1 MNLQT
6 LFQDFNPSKFLVH
19 SCLTI
24 FTPLFALRL
33 DGSIEW
39 SYWSVF
45 TPIWFWKGMV
55 ILGATVG
62 SYVWWRH
69 PHARLEGD
77 AYVQYKAMLITL
89 ALHLILLMFE
99 LLVCDK
105 LESGRHLWILVFIP
119 LIFISIVS
127 IAVCIWAAKHDRS
140 CELEM
145 FCAVNV
151 LQFIFLALRLDGFIT
166 WSWEVVFV
174 PLWALLCLFLVAVL
188 YTVIFA
194 ALLIRA
200 PQISDRIRRRSI
212 NSALA
217 YTFLMVPILVFQVL
231 LANKLDG
238 NISLSHTIVAM
249 PLLISHVTLIVIS
262 FNAKD
267 GNRWWFG
274 IRKDFCHFLLGL
286 CPLLQ
291 EYGNI
296 SYQPRSDQD
305 QPPSEPM
312 VSEKNEKHVKKIDL
326 TKPVVPIISIDM
338 PD

>member
-1 MNLQT
+1 MLR
-6 LFQDFNPSKFLVH
+6 FN
-19 SCLTI
+19 
-24 FTPLFALRL
+24 
-33 DGSIEW
+33 
-39 SYWSVF
+39 
-45 TPIWFWKGMV
+45 
-55 ILGATVG
+55 
-62 SYVWWRH
+62 
-69 PHARLEGD
+69 
-77 AYVQYKAMLITL
+77 
-89 ALHLILLMFE
+89 
-99 LLVCDK
+99 
-105 LESGRHLWILVFIP
+105 
-119 LIFISIVS
+119 
-127 IAVCIWAAKHDRS
+127 RS
-140 CELEM
+140 
-145 FCAVNV
+145 
-151 LQFIFLALRLDGFIT
+151 
-166 WSWEVVFV
+166 
-174 PLWALLCLFLVAVL
+174 
-188 YTVIFA
+188 
-194 ALLIRA
+194 
-200 PQISDRIRRRSI
+200 
-212 NSALA
+212 
-217 YTFLMVPILVFQVL
+217 QVL

-267 GNRWWFG
+267 GNRCKKRSLNFTRNRILCNDTMNYRKGNINCTVLLIPGWFG